1 MRRSSQAAPVA
12 LALTALVA
20 LTAPALRAEER
31 YETVVHG
38 QLVEELAPDGDPVGF
53 GSRLRLSDPSLAADL
68 ARILE
73 RAPGLRVREA
83 GPAGRQTLSLRGADS
98 QQVAVFLDGIRLT
111 PPAGGGVDLS
121 LYDPGHLEEAE
132 VRRGGGSTRLGA
144 GAIGGALL
152 LRTPRLRDR
161 ALTTASLGYGS
172 YRSLAFRAARG
183 APLGRLRYLLSAS
196 YREAEGDFPYLDHNG
211 VPQRRLNNDSRQ
223 GEAILKL
230 DTILAHRWHLL
241 LLDDLALAERGAPGM
256 SQRPSTT
263 ARQRDLR
270 NLTGLAASRDGTLLA
285 GGRLDLQ
292 LSHRYE
298 RFAFDEPAPPVVRSE
313 NQSFALEG
321 KAALGLPLG
330 RDGRV
335 DGSVELRGT
344 FFREHAAG
352 DPSRLEAD
360 LALASR
366 TWLGRRVLLVAPA
379 VRVALATGFDATV
392 APRLGLVA
400 RPLARTRPALAALE
414 LAGSVG
420 RSFRYPSFHELYV
433 RYDGFGGNAAL
444 RPEDSLDGDLGL
456 RWRHRGVGLEAA
468 YFRRQI
474 KNLILFAPVSSF
486 LVRADNYSAAVAD
499 GAELAARAE
508 LPAGLALRA
517 SYTLTRTRFGAPA
530 MSLPGH
536 PTHRVKARLDWELPF
551 WRSSPQPARRVAA
564 RIFSAVTAESAM
576 VLSRFDGTPEEGR
589 VLLAAGAAVS
599 YRGLTLSAEG
609 ENLLDKRDAVDT
621 VGFPLPPARFFVS
634 LSARHLSLETR

>member
-1 MRRSSQAAPVA
+1 VRPSPPAAPVA
-12 LALTALVA
+12 VALGALVVLA
-20 LTAPALRAEER
+20 APAPRAEER
-31 YETVVHG
+31 YETVVRG

-68 ARILE
+68 ARLLE

-183 APLGRLRYLLSAS
+183 APLGRLRYLVSAS
-196 YREAEGDFPYLDHNG
+196 YRQAEGDFPYLDHNG

-230 DTILAHRWHLL
+230 DTLAGRWHLL

-256 SQRPSTT
+256 SQRPSLT

-270 NLTGLAASRDGTLLA
+270 NLTGVAASRHGTLLA

-298 RFAFDEPAPPVVRSE
+298 RFAFDEPAPPVVHSE
-313 NQSFALEG
+313 NQSFSLEG
-321 KAALGLPLG
+321 RAALGLPLG

-344 FFREHAAG
+344 FFREREAG

-366 TWLGRRVLLVAPA
+366 TWLGGRLLLVAPA

-400 RPLARTRPALAALE
+400 RPLARARPALAALE

-456 RWRHRGVGLEAA
+456 RWRHRGVAFEAA
-468 YFRRQI
+468 YFRRQL

-486 LVRADNYSAAVAD
+486 LVRADNYGAAVAD

-536 PTHRVKARLDWELPF
+536 PTHRVKGRVDWELPF
-551 WRSSPQPARRVAA
+551 FRSASSARRVAV
-564 RIFSAVTAESAM
+564 RVFSGVTAESAM
-576 VLSRFDGTPEEGR
+576 VLGRFDGTPEEGR

-609 ENLLDKRDAVDT
+609 ENLLDKRDAVDS
-621 VGFPLPPARFFVS
+621 VGFPLPPARIFVS
-634 LSARHLSLETR
+634 LSARHASELR